1 MPKRTIAIA
10 AMLTALGAGMGAAG
24 CGRTGQ
30 PAPDVWAVVNGQ
42 QIHRAEA
49 EKYYDNRLRDQGQGQ
64 QTAPPQSQEEALTL
78 MLNIMDELVNNA
90 ILVQRAQKLGVQATD
105 GEVED
110 KFTEFKS
117 PYTEEEFQRQ
127 LKDRGVSVD
136 DLKAD
141 IRQQLSV
148 QKLINREVI
157 AKISISDKDVS
168 DFYAQYRSQF
178 NVPEAQY
185 RLSQIVVTPAK
196 DPQVRN
202 RKSDDATSDVEAR
215 RKAAA
220 LLQQLEKG
228 SDFTQV
234 AMDYSEDPVSTAS
247 GGDLGYVPESALNQS
262 NPALK
267 KAVLGLKPGETSAV
281 IALPD
286 GYRILKLVAKEAP
299 GQRDI
304 NDPQVQQSIRDTLRN
319 REEQVLRSAYMAAAR
334 DDSKVVNF
342 LAQQVLES
350 TGKLPQIMKPG
361 AAPAAAPP
369 AAPQP

>member
-1 MPKRTIAIA
+1 MPKRAVAIA
-10 AMLTALGAGMGAAG
+10 AVLAGVAAAG
-24 CGRTGQ
+24 CGRTAQ

-42 QIHRAEA
+42 EIHRAEA
-49 EKYYDNRLRDQGQGQ
+49 EKYYNNRLRDQGQAQ

-78 MLNIMDELVNNA
+78 MLNIVDELVNND
-90 ILVQRAQKLGVQATD
+90 ILIQRAQKLGVQATD

-117 PYTEEEFQRQ
+117 PYTEEEFQKQ
-127 LKDRGVSVD
+127 LKERGVTVD

-157 AKISISDKDVS
+157 AKISITDQDVN
-168 DFYAQYRSQF
+168 DFYNQYRAQF
-178 NVPEAQY
+178 NVAEAQY
-185 RLSQIVVTPAK
+185 RISQIVVTPVK
-196 DPQVRN
+196 DAQVRN
-202 RKSDDATSDVEAR
+202 RKNDDTTTDIEAR

-220 LLQQLEKG
+220 LLQQLNNG
-228 SDFTQV
+228 ADFAQV
-234 AMDYSEDPVSTAS
+234 AMDYSEDPATTAN

-267 KAVLGLKPGETSAV
+267 RAVLALKPGEISPV

-304 NDPQVQQSIRDTLRN
+304 ADPQ
-319 REEQVLRSAYMAAAR
+319 
-334 DDSKVVNF
+334 
-342 LAQQVLES
+342 
-350 TGKLPQIMKPG
+350 
-361 AAPAAAPP
+361 
-369 AAPQP
+369 